1 MKRKKLSIF
10 ILSAVIVT
18 SSISYGISAKADELK
33 EVKGYNQNI
42 NASTQKGV
50 ANNKVSVKKV
60 NGEILGYANP
70 FTMLQI
76 LNTNESTVEVITQNG
91 LRGYLNADEFTLVE
105 SAINDKLIEKNM
117 EGHVTNV
124 STVLNLRKEPRIGA
138 EIINRLI
145 NNTKVNIIGKQ
156 GSWYKIEVNGQKGYV
171 YGMFLN
177 EGTIKDKNS
186 NIVSNKKSEVKSE
199 DKKEKKSSVKTD
211 VKKETK
217 NEAKKEPVSGAKA
230 KVAQKSSEEAKVKIN
245 EEVKP
250 VINKEE
256 KLENN
261 AEVKSEANAEMKN
274 KVKTEINK
282 EVKAETNSV
291 VSSEAIQPVNTER
304 KSEDNFQVR
313 PEMNTGIK
321 SEETEIVSKENLETI
336 QKKISEEKPET
347 NLEMNSEVND
357 KEVSEIITETKIE
370 EKKESK
376 PEESE
381 DLKAEEKS
389 EIKLDDKVEEKSE
402 TKPEIKLEAKAEDVL
417 QSEEYIYLRM
427 SISYGERLVDR
438 NDIYTKESL
447 KVLRTELEKAKKVFK
462 DSQNLTM
469 KLVEDTR
476 YDLDKAIIDLVKLSD
491 VKKPV
496 KPKTNVE
503 VKKETNTEKN
513 QEVKA
518 EEAKTAPESKVEE
531 KSVAKP
537 EVKVEEK
544 QEVKSET
551 ASEEKVES
559 KKEAKEQ
566 TDNVE
571 VIVPEVKAQEDKE
584 IKEDDSVKT
593 KEEVKSEV
601 APEKKSREKEIEEI
615 LKSEEYRFLL
625 MDIAYGERLADKF
638 TVYTRD
644 SIKTLNIAIEKA
656 HRVVSKP
663 EKLTKKLVEDTRD
676 DVDRAIVDLVKRN
689 N

>member
-76 LNTNESTVEVITQNG
+76 LNTNESIVEVITQNG

-124 STVLNLRKEPRIGA
+124 STVLNLRKEPRIGS

-211 VKKETK
+211 AKKETK

-250 VINKEE
+250 VINKEA

-261 AEVKSEANAEMKN
+261 AEVKSEAKAEMKN
-274 KVKTEINK
+274 EVKTEINK

-291 VSSEAIQPVNTER
+291 VSSETIQPVNTER
-304 KSEDNFQVR
+304 KSENNFQVR

-370 EKKESK
+370 EKKEFK

-402 TKPEIKLEAKAEDVL
+402 NKPEIKLEAKAEDVL

-496 KPKTNVE
+496 KPKTNVK
-503 VKKETNTEKN
+503 VKNETNTEKN

>member
-18 SSISYGISAKADELK
+18 GSISYGISAKADELK

-124 STVLNLRKEPRIGA
+124 STVLNLRKEPRIGS

-186 NIVSNKKSEVKSE
+186 DIVSNKKSEVKSE

-230 KVAQKSSEEAKVKIN
+230 KVAQKSSEEGKVKIN

-261 AEVKSEANAEMKN
+261 AEVKSEAKAEMKN

-291 VSSEAIQPVNTER
+291 VSSETIQPVNTER
-304 KSEDNFQVR
+304 KSENNFQVR

-370 EKKESK
+370 EKKEFK

-402 TKPEIKLEAKAEDVL
+402 NKPEIKLEAKAEDVL

-496 KPKTNVE
+496 KPKTNVK
-503 VKKETNTEKN
+503 VKNETNPEKN

-601 APEKKSREKEIEEI
+601 APEKKSREEEIEEI

-644 SIKTLNIAIEKA
+644 SIKRLNIAIEKA

>member
-91 LRGYLNADEFTLVE
+91 LRGYLNSDEFTLVD

-124 STVLNLRKEPRIGA
+124 STVLNLRKEPRIGS
-138 EIINRLI
+138 EIINRLT

-217 NEAKKEPVSGAKA
+217 NEAKKEPVSVAKA

-245 EEVKP
+245 EEVKQ

-261 AEVKSEANAEMKN
+261 AEVKSEAKAEMKN
-274 KVKTEINK
+274 EVKTEINK

-291 VSSEAIQPVNTER
+291 VSSETIQPVNTEI
-304 KSEDNFQVR
+304 KSENNFQVR

-347 NLEMNSEVND
+347 NLEMNSEVNE

-381 DLKAEEKS
+381 DLKTEEKS

-476 YDLDKAIIDLVKLSD
+476 DDLERAIVDLVKLSD
-491 VKKPV
+491 VKKTV
-496 KPKTNVE
+496 KPKNNVE
-503 VKKETNTEKN
+503 VKKEPNNEKN

-518 EEAKTAPESKVEE
+518 EEAKIAPES
-531 KSVAKP
+531 
-537 EVKVEEK
+537 KVEEK

-601 APEKKSREKEIEEI
+601 APEKKSREEEIEEI

>member
-18 SSISYGISAKADELK
+18 SSISYGTSAKADELK

-124 STVLNLRKEPRIGA
+124 STVLNLRKEPRIGS

-199 DKKEKKSSVKTD
+199 DKKEKKSS

-291 VSSEAIQPVNTER
+291 ISSETIQPVNTER

-370 EKKESK
+370 EKKEFK

-496 KPKTNVE
+496 KPKTNVK
-503 VKKETNTEKN
+503 VKNETNPEKN

-601 APEKKSREKEIEEI
+601 APEKKSREEEIEEI

-644 SIKTLNIAIEKA
+644 SIKRLNIAIEKA

>member
-124 STVLNLRKEPRIGA
+124 STVLNLRKEPRIGS

-186 NIVSNKKSEVKSE
+186 DIVSNKKSEVKSE

-256 KLENN
+256 KLKNN
-261 AEVKSEANAEMKN
+261 AEVKSEAKAEMKN
-274 KVKTEINK
+274 EVKTEINK

-291 VSSEAIQPVNTER
+291 VSSETIQPVNTER
-304 KSEDNFQVR
+304 KSENNFQVR

-370 EKKESK
+370 EKKEFK

-402 TKPEIKLEAKAEDVL
+402 NKPEIKLEVKAEDVL

-496 KPKTNVE
+496 KPKTNVK
-503 VKKETNTEKN
+503 VKNETNPEKN

-601 APEKKSREKEIEEI
+601 APEKKSREEEIEEI

-644 SIKTLNIAIEKA
+644 SIKRLNIAIEKA

>member
-10 ILSAVIVT
+10 ILSVVIVT

-76 LNTNESTVEVITQNG
+76 LNTNESIVEVITQNG

-124 STVLNLRKEPRIGA
+124 STVLNLRKEPRIGS

-211 VKKETK
+211 AKKETK

-250 VINKEE
+250 VINKEA

-261 AEVKSEANAEMKN
+261 AEVKSEAKAEMKN
-274 KVKTEINK
+274 EVKTEINK

-291 VSSEAIQPVNTER
+291 VSSETIQPVNTER
-304 KSEDNFQVR
+304 KSENNFQVR

-496 KPKTNVE
+496 KPKTNVK
-503 VKKETNTEKN
+503 VKNDTNPEKN

-601 APEKKSREKEIEEI
+601 APEKKSREEEIEEI

>member
-91 LRGYLNADEFTLVE
+91 LRGYLNSDEFTLVD

-117 EGHVTNV
+117 EGYVTNV
-124 STVLNLRKEPRIGA
+124 STVLNLRKEPRIGS
-138 EIINRLI
+138 EIINRLL
-145 NNTKVNIIGKQ
+145 NNTKVNIIGEQ

-199 DKKEKKSSVKTD
+199 DKKEKKSS

-261 AEVKSEANAEMKN
+261 AEVKSEAKAEMKN
-274 KVKTEINK
+274 EVKTEINK

-291 VSSEAIQPVNTER
+291 VSSETIQPVNTER
-304 KSEDNFQVR
+304 KSENNFQVR

-381 DLKAEEKS
+381 DLKTEEKS

-447 KVLRTELEKAKKVFK
+447 KVLRTELEKAKKIFK

-476 YDLDKAIIDLVKLSD
+476 DDLERAIVDLVKLSD
-491 VKKPV
+491 VKKTV

-503 VKKETNTEKN
+503 VKNETNPEKN

-518 EEAKTAPESKVEE
+518 EEAKIAPES
-531 KSVAKP
+531 
-537 EVKVEEK
+537 KVEEK

-601 APEKKSREKEIEEI
+601 APEKKSREEEIEEI

-644 SIKTLNIAIEKA
+644 SIKRLNIAIEKA

>member
-124 STVLNLRKEPRIGA
+124 STVLNLRKEPRIGS

-211 VKKETK
+211 AKKETK

-250 VINKEE
+250 VINKEA

-261 AEVKSEANAEMKN
+261 AEVKSEAKAEMKN
-274 KVKTEINK
+274 EVKTEINK

-291 VSSEAIQPVNTER
+291 VSSETIQPVNTER
-304 KSEDNFQVR
+304 KSENNFQVR

-381 DLKAEEKS
+381 DLKA
-389 EIKLDDKVEEKSE
+389 EEKSE

-537 EVKVEEK
+537 KVKVEEK

-601 APEKKSREKEIEEI
+601 APEKKSREEEIEEI

>member
-117 EGHVTNV
+117 EGYVTNV
-124 STVLNLRKEPRIGA
+124 STVLNLRKEPRIGS

-199 DKKEKKSSVKTD
+199 DKKEKESSVKTD

-217 NEAKKEPVSGAKA
+217 NEAKKEPVSVAKA

-245 EEVKP
+245 EEVKQ

-261 AEVKSEANAEMKN
+261 AEMKLEAKAEMKN
-274 KVKTEINK
+274 EVKTEINK

-291 VSSEAIQPVNTER
+291 VSSETIQPVNTER
-304 KSEDNFQVR
+304 KSENNFQVR

-347 NLEMNSEVND
+347 NLEMNSGVND
-357 KEVSEIITETKIE
+357 KEVSEIITETKLE
-370 EKKESK
+370 EKTESK

-381 DLKAEEKS
+381 DLKTEEKS

-447 KVLRTELEKAKKVFK
+447 KVLRTELEKAKKIFK

-476 YDLDKAIIDLVKLSD
+476 DDLERAIVDLVKLSD
-491 VKKPV
+491 VKKTV
-496 KPKTNVE
+496 KPKNNVE
-503 VKKETNTEKN
+503 VKKEPNTEKN

-518 EEAKTAPESKVEE
+518 EEAKIAPES
-531 KSVAKP
+531 
-537 EVKVEEK
+537 KVEEK

-601 APEKKSREKEIEEI
+601 APEKKSREEEIEEI

>member
-124 STVLNLRKEPRIGA
+124 STVLNLRKEPRIGS

-211 VKKETK
+211 AKKETK

-250 VINKEE
+250 VINKEA

-261 AEVKSEANAEMKN
+261 AEVKSEAKAEMKN
-274 KVKTEINK
+274 EVKTEINK

-291 VSSEAIQPVNTER
+291 VSSETIQPVNTER
-304 KSEDNFQVR
+304 KSENNFQVI

-370 EKKESK
+370 EKKEFK

-381 DLKAEEKS
+381 GLKAEEKS

-402 TKPEIKLEAKAEDVL
+402 NKPEIKLEAKAEDVL

-496 KPKTNVE
+496 KPKTNVK
-503 VKKETNTEKN
+503 VKNETNPEKN

-601 APEKKSREKEIEEI
+601 APEKKSREEEIEEI

-644 SIKTLNIAIEKA
+644 SIKRLNIAIEKA

>member
-91 LRGYLNADEFTLVE
+91 LRGYLNSDEFTLVD

-117 EGHVTNV
+117 EGYVTNV
-124 STVLNLRKEPRIGA
+124 STVLNLRKEPRIGS
-138 EIINRLI
+138 EIINRLL

-199 DKKEKKSSVKTD
+199 DKKEKKSSVK
-211 VKKETK
+211 KETK

-261 AEVKSEANAEMKN
+261 AEVKSEAKAEMKN
-274 KVKTEINK
+274 EVKTEINK

-291 VSSEAIQPVNTER
+291 VSSETIQPVNTER
-304 KSEDNFQVR
+304 KSENNFQVR

-381 DLKAEEKS
+381 DLKTEEKS

-476 YDLDKAIIDLVKLSD
+476 DDLERAIVDLVKLSD
-491 VKKPV
+491 VKKTV
-496 KPKTNVE
+496 KPKNNVE
-503 VKKETNTEKN
+503 VKKEPNTKKN

-518 EEAKTAPESKVEE
+518 EEAKIAPES
-531 KSVAKP
+531 
-537 EVKVEEK
+537 KVEEK

-593 KEEVKSEV
+593 REEVKSEV
-601 APEKKSREKEIEEI
+601 APEKKSREEEIEEI

-644 SIKTLNIAIEKA
+644 SIKRLNIAIEKA

>member
-76 LNTNESTVEVITQNG
+76 LNTNESIVEVITQNG

-124 STVLNLRKEPRIGA
+124 STVLNLRKEPRIGS

-211 VKKETK
+211 AKKETK

-250 VINKEE
+250 VINKEA

-261 AEVKSEANAEMKN
+261 AEVKSEAKAEMKN
-274 KVKTEINK
+274 
-282 EVKAETNSV
+282 
-291 VSSEAIQPVNTER
+291 
-304 KSEDNFQVR
+304 
-313 PEMNTGIK
+313 
-321 SEETEIVSKENLETI
+321 
-336 QKKISEEKPET
+336 
-347 NLEMNSEVND
+347 
-357 KEVSEIITETKIE
+357 
-370 EKKESK
+370 
-376 PEESE
+376 
-381 DLKAEEKS
+381 
-389 EIKLDDKVEEKSE
+389 
-402 TKPEIKLEAKAEDVL
+402 
-417 QSEEYIYLRM
+417 
-427 SISYGERLVDR
+427 
-438 NDIYTKESL
+438 
-447 KVLRTELEKAKKVFK
+447 
-462 DSQNLTM
+462 
-469 KLVEDTR
+469 
-476 YDLDKAIIDLVKLSD
+476 
-491 VKKPV
+491 
-496 KPKTNVE
+496 
-503 VKKETNTEKN
+503 
-513 QEVKA
+513 
-518 EEAKTAPESKVEE
+518 
-531 KSVAKP
+531 
-537 EVKVEEK
+537 
-544 QEVKSET
+544 
-551 ASEEKVES
+551 
-559 KKEAKEQ
+559 
-566 TDNVE
+566 
-571 VIVPEVKAQEDKE
+571 
-584 IKEDDSVKT
+584 
-593 KEEVKSEV
+593 
-601 APEKKSREKEIEEI
+601 
-615 LKSEEYRFLL
+615 
-625 MDIAYGERLADKF
+625 
-638 TVYTRD
+638 
-644 SIKTLNIAIEKA
+644 
-656 HRVVSKP
+656 
-663 EKLTKKLVEDTRD
+663 
-676 DVDRAIVDLVKRN
+676 
-689 N
+689 

>member
-76 LNTNESTVEVITQNG
+76 LNTNESIVEVITQNG

-124 STVLNLRKEPRIGA
+124 STVLNLRKEPRIGS

-291 VSSEAIQPVNTER
+291 VSFETIQPVNTER

-601 APEKKSREKEIEEI
+601 APEKKSREEEIEEI

-644 SIKTLNIAIEKA
+644 SIKRLNIAIEKA